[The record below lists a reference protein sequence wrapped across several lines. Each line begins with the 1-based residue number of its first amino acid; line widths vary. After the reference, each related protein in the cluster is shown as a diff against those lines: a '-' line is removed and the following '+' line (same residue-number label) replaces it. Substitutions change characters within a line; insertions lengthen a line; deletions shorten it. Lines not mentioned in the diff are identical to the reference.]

1 MLNEKMNTN
10 KKGMTLIELLAVLG
24 VGGGMV
30 AGALLLVG
38 NVMEERDI
46 KQHSEN
52 ISAVFNNMQNLFSD
66 EAMGSATMENLV
78 TAGVFPNS
86 LRISQTTAGDVRT
99 AGGGA
104 VEVTAVGDGFKLSY
118 EKIKAATCVEVIK
131 GQRRVGWD
139 TYKVE
144 AGSTTVDADSSGI
157 DFASVSVATI
167 AGHCDTS
174 DDDWVS
180 VGFYIE

>member
-1 MLNEKMNTN
+1 MLNEKINTN

-66 EAMGSATMENLV
+66 EAMGGADMTNLI

-86 LRISQTTAGDVRT
+86 LKINAAGDQVKT
-99 AGGGA
+99 TGGGVVVVA
-104 VEVTAVGDGFKLSY
+104 ASGDGFTLSY
-118 EKIKAATCVEVIK
+118 PKIKAATCVEVIK
-131 GQRRVGWD
+131 GQRKVGWD
-139 TYKVE
+139 SYKVA
-144 AGSTTVDADSSGI
+144 AGNASVDASASGI
-157 DFASVSVATI
+157 DFASTTVASI
-167 AGHCDTS
+167 ASTCKTTDA
-174 DDDWVS
+174 DWVS